1 MAAAL
6 KMSNSAPVDL
16 ALEDVLDGVFSSLVL
31 LAGLDLW
38 DLAFLVLVGWT
49 KRKTGNNFHFELA
62 LNRQTRKV
70 LCSLLNI

>member
-16 ALEDVLDGVFSSLVL
+16 ALEDVLDCVFSSLVL
-31 LAGLDLW
+31 LAGLELW

-49 KRKTGNNFHFELA
+49 KRKTEEMITFI
-62 LNRQTRKV
+62 LN
-70 LCSLLNI
+70 